1 MRRVLVASLLL
12 AVVALAFC
20 DENQRLAEEQQRS
33 VVETEASR
41 EHAHQA
47 AEKWEQ
53 HMEKLNA
60 EVLPSHHQQAVKHA
74 KLAKGHPIQ
83 KRKVV
88 QTKPASKHTSVFH
101 ETAEQMEKA
110 RQAIVNA
117 VFPESWTQT
126 QAKHAAKVQSKLSA
140 AAAYR
145 QKQLAKYQHDRM
157 LHNKA
162 EGRTEPKA
170 AASHVEKPK
179 ATTQQ
184 KHTSEFHETAQQ
196 MYAHRKAEVAAAF
209 PASWSKKHVVAKV
222 QKPTEKR
229 AYPVTMHA
237 KKIMSEVET
246 AEERRISDQDA
257 SKELDHLA
265 AVSAAVRHC
274 TAPCITRR
282 ASLLLSRAHFRMAGV
297 AAHPLLPRGEA
308 HRGQEERRG
317 RPRPAASAARLAAA
331 GLHAPERTSPP
342 QPARVERSGG
352 AQRGHRRGLHGRA
365 PGGLRAQAA
374 GPPAR
379 HQGRAPRAPPHRARH
394 RAQVRG
400 PRLRQLRAHLR
411 DQDGEG
417 RAHGVGAVGPGPH
430 AHVER
435 RDRARDG
442 HQHGVPG
449 RLRVGSHGPVGPR
462 RAHQLSADAQGAS
475 GQAQRA

>member
-1 MRRVLVASLLL
+1 
-12 AVVALAFC
+12 
-20 DENQRLAEEQQRS
+20 
-33 VVETEASR
+33 
-41 EHAHQA
+41 
-47 AEKWEQ
+47 
-53 HMEKLNA
+53 MEKLNA

-265 AVSAAVRHC
+265 AVSAAVWPH
-274 TAPCITRR
+274 THYSHEVKHTVAKKSVAGAHAPQQAPHDWRR
-282 ASLLLSRAHFRMAGV
+282 PASTLQKGQAPRNLPESSDREVPSAGTDVAYMGAHQAGY
-297 AAHPLLPRGEA
+297 ARKPQAHPRDIKGEHHVHRRIA
-308 HRGQEERRG
+308 H
-317 RPRPAASAARLAAA
+317 AIAHKSAAR
-331 GLHAPERTSPP
+331 GYDNFAPTFATKMEKDEHMASELSGQGHMPTSSD
-342 QPARVERSGG
+342 ET
-352 AQRGHRRGLHGRA
+352 
-365 PGGLRAQAA
+365 
-374 GPPAR
+374 
-379 HQGRAPRAPPHRARH
+379 
-394 RAQVRG
+394 
-400 PRLRQLRAHLR
+400 
-411 DQDGEG
+411 
-417 RAHGVGAVGPGPH
+417 
-430 AHVER
+430 
-435 RDRARDG
+435 
-442 HQHGVPG
+442 VPEMG
-449 RLRVGSHGPVGPR
+449 TNMVF
-462 RAHQLSADAQGAS
+462 QGAS
-475 GQAQRA
+475 ASGATGQSDHGARTN